1 MKTSL
6 LEEGSHIRELM
17 IRQLSVDIEEKKN
30 IVMPAALSIRNN
42 EYMKEYV
49 GN

>member
-17 IRQLSVDIEEKKN
+17 IRQLSVNIEIKEN
-30 IVMPAALSIRNN
+30 IVMPATSKIMHN

-49 GN
+49 AN